1 VGVRAKGVLEHDSV
15 EEALTPGPVLDEVQ
29 DYLPALAAR
38 YRLSRELLL
47 KTLIAFPLTVVERA
61 DYASALPA
69 AARRMV
75 ERRRLQGHGREVVQ
89 NRTTHEATRNEEEKE
104 PLAQRSACVR

>member
-29 DYLPALAAR
+29 DYLPALAAQ

-89 NRTTHEATRNEEEKE
+89 NRTHEATRNEGEKE